1 MAMYRDFRNAA
12 SWRRLPALLACALA
26 LPGAAAAEDH
36 PPPPPIE
43 LAPFTVHGQ
52 RNPLDESDR
61 RLRALQQSLPGT
73 DAGPKQGFLDWYLA
87 HDDPNQLGDA
97 SKRQLLQLMGKNQE
111 DKPPDLR
118 RPQP

>member
-1 MAMYRDFRNAA
+1 MHQGLRNPPFR
-12 SWRRLPALLACALA
+12 RRLLALCALV
-26 LPGAAAAEDH
+26 LPGAAPADDR
-36 PPPPPIE
+36 PPPAPPVE

-73 DAGPKQGFLDWYLA
+73 DSGPRQGFLDWYLA
-87 HDDPNQLGDA
+87 HNDPNQLSDA
-97 SKRQLLQLMGKNQE
+97 GKKQLLNLTGKDQE
-111 DKPPDLR
+111 DKPLDLR